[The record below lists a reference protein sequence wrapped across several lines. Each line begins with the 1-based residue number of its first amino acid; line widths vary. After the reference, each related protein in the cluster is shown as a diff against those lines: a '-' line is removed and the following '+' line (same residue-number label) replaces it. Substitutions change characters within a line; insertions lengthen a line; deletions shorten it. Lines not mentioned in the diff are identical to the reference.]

1 MKRFL
6 GWHHI
11 VDRLLHIA
19 IVALSLLFAFLL
31 RFDFKLAAD
40 VKPMLV
46 TSLCL
51 AILIKPVVFH
61 FSGFHKG
68 WRKYFETGDLL
79 RIAARN
85 ATASIAFATAVYLI
99 VGFQFPRSVIL
110 IDFALALLFTG
121 AIRFAVV
128 LFKELDRAKDSG
140 AHTKRI
146 LIHGLGE
153 GAVSLVREI
162 QSNRA
167 SEYEIAGFLDDDP
180 VNSREHIMGV
190 PVLGRSS
197 DAARIAGR
205 MRD

>member
-61 FSGFHKG
+61 FSGFDIV
-68 WRKYFETGDLL
+68 F
-79 RIAARN
+79 RN
-85 ATASIAFATAVYLI
+85 FFV
-99 VGFQFPRSVIL
+99 
-110 IDFALALLFTG
+110 
-121 AIRFAVV
+121 
-128 LFKELDRAKDSG
+128 
-140 AHTKRI
+140 
-146 LIHGLGE
+146 
-153 GAVSLVREI
+153 
-162 QSNRA
+162 
-167 SEYEIAGFLDDDP
+167 
-180 VNSREHIMGV
+180 
-190 PVLGRSS
+190 
-197 DAARIAGR
+197 
-205 MRD
+205 